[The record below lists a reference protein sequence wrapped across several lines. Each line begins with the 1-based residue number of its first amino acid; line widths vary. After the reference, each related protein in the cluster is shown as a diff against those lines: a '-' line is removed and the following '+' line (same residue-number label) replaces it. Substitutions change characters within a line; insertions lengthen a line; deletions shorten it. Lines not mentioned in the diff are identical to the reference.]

1 MGKTYKDQ
9 KDNKVNHAGW
19 DFTSKRMGGYPSY
32 NTANKKITIR
42 KERMQHKELI
52 LEEISNLQNIILP
65 RDFGIQY

>member
-9 KDNKVNHAGW
+9 KDNKNRHAGW

-42 KERMQHKELI
+42 K
-52 LEEISNLQNIILP
+52 
-65 RDFGIQY
+65 